1 MGSTTLMILPDLKTK
16 RIDGDR
22 FVVTEKFNDGV
33 LEFVKYW
40 PGPVAVFMEP
50 SPGMTDNL
58 DNIEIHSDK
67 VPFHMGLLD
76 YTLLEKQVTSGTSVV
91 LGSTSY
97 RQNHL
102 SAWCRDR
109 KVPCVYVAEYNLK
122 TRLQIIDANTHNI
135 IKRLRRYLWEFL
147 QERKQ
152 RKAISDATGIQCN
165 GTPTFEA
172 YRRMGSL
179 PFLYFDSRMSEEM
192 MASDEVVDRRLTVCL
207 SPRPLRLLFSGR
219 LLKIKG
225 ADHVVL
231 VAEELQKRGMRFEMS
246 ICGDGELSASMTAQ
260 IAEKGLSGVVKMQG
274 VLDFKTELVP
284 HAQEHADLFV
294 CCHRQGDPSCTYL
307 ETMSCGVPIVG
318 YDNQAFLGVAAES
331 KTGWTVPM
339 NRPDQMAQK
348 IIELDR
354 DREAIARA
362 SRASL
367 HFARSHTFEKTFKRR
382 VEHLQAA
389 AATPVS

>member
-1 MGSTTLMILPDLKTK
+1 MSSPRLVILPDLKTK
-16 RIDGDR
+16 RLDGNR
-22 FVVTEKFNDGV
+22 FVVTEKFYDGV
-33 LEFVKYW
+33 LEFTRYW
-40 PGPVAVFMEP
+40 PGSVSVFMES
-50 SPGMTDNL
+50 SPDLTDNL
-58 DNIEIHSDK
+58 DNMEIHQEK
-67 VPFHMGLLD
+67 IPFHMGLLD
-76 YTLLEKQVTSGTSVV
+76 YSALEKRVLSGPSVV

-109 KVPCVYVAEYNLK
+109 KVPCIYVAEYNLK
-122 TRLQIIDANTHNI
+122 TRLQIIDADVRNPVI
-135 IKRLRRYLWEFL
+135 RLRRYLWEFL

-152 RKAISDATGIQCN
+152 RKAIADATGIQCN

-172 YRRMGSL
+172 YGEVNSL
-179 PFLYFDSRMSEEM
+179 PLLYFDSRMTEEM
-192 MASDEVVDRRLTVCL
+192 MAADEVVNERLAGCL
-207 SPRPLRLLFSGR
+207 SRKPLRLIFSGR

-231 VAEELQKRGMRFEMS
+231 VAEALQKQGMRFDMS
-246 ICGDGELSASMTAQ
+246 ICGDGELVPSIAAQ
-260 IAEKGLSGVVKMQG
+260 IAEKGLTGVVKMEG

-284 HAQEHADLFV
+284 HTQKHTDLFV

-318 YDNQAFLGVAAES
+318 YDNQAFLGVVAES
-331 KTGWTVPM
+331 KTGWPTSM
-339 NRPDQMAQK
+339 NRPDEMARK

-367 HFARSHTFEKTFKRR
+367 GFARSHTFEKTFKRR
-382 VEHLQAA
+382 VEHLQSA
-389 AATPVS
+389 VSP

>member
-1 MGSTTLMILPDLKTK
+1 MILPDLKTK
-16 RIDGDR
+16 KIDGDR
-22 FVVTEKFNDGV
+22 FVVTEKFYDGV

-40 PGPVAVFMEP
+40 PGPVAVFMES

-58 DNIEIHSDK
+58 DNIEIRSDK
-67 VPFHMGLLD
+67 APFHMGLLD
-76 YTLLEKQVTSGTSVV
+76 YASLERKVTSGASIV

-102 SAWCRDR
+102 SAWCRER
-109 KVPCVYVAEYNLK
+109 RVPCVYVAEYNLK
-122 TRLQIIDANTHNI
+122 TRFQIIDANTHNI

-152 RKAISDATGIQCN
+152 RKAIADAAGIQCN

-172 YRRMGSL
+172 YRQVNPL

-192 MASDEVVDRRLTVCL
+192 MASDEVVDERLENCL
-207 SPRPLRLLFSGR
+207 SGKPLRLIFSGR

-231 VAEELQKRGMRFEMS
+231 VAEELRKLGVRFEMS
-246 ICGDGELSASMTAQ
+246 ICGDGELGASMTAQ

-284 HAQEHADLFV
+284 YTRKHTDLFV

-318 YDNQAFLGVAAES
+318 YDNEAFLGVAAES
-331 KTGWTVPM
+331 KTGWPVPM
-339 NRPDQMAQK
+339 NRPEQMAQK
-348 IIELDR
+348 IIELDGN
-354 DREAIARA
+354 REEIAEAARISLRFARA
-362 SRASL
+362 
-367 HFARSHTFEKTFKRR
+367 HTFEKTFKRR
-382 VEHLQAA
+382 IEHLLES
-389 AATPVS
+389 VST

>member
-1 MGSTTLMILPDLKTK
+1 MSSTTLVILPDLKTK
-16 RIDGDR
+16 RIDGGR
-22 FVVTEKFNDGV
+22 FVVTEKFYDGV
-33 LEFVKYW
+33 LEFTKYW
-40 PGPVAVFMEP
+40 PGPVSVFMEP

-58 DNIEIHSDK
+58 DNIEIRSDE

-76 YTLLEKQVTSGTSVV
+76 YTSLEKRVASGASIV

-97 RQNHL
+97 RQNNL
-102 SAWCRDR
+102 STWCRDR
-109 KVPCVYVAEYNLK
+109 KVPSAYVAEYNLK

-135 IKRLRRYLWEFL
+135 LIRMRRYLWEFL

-152 RKAISDATGIQCN
+152 RKAISEATGIQCN

-172 YRRMGSL
+172 YRRVNAL
-179 PFLYFDSRMSEEM
+179 PFLYFDSRMTEKM
-192 MASDEVVDRRLTVCL
+192 MATNQVVDARLTDCL
-207 SPRPLRLLFSGR
+207 SRKPLRLLFSGR

-225 ADHVVL
+225 ADHVVS

-246 ICGDGELSASMTAQ
+246 ICGDGELRASMTDK

-284 HAQEHADLFV
+284 YTQKHTDLFV

-318 YDNQAFLGVAAES
+318 YDNEAFLGVVGES
-331 KTGWTVPM
+331 KTGWPTPM
-339 NRPDQMAQK
+339 NRPDRMAHK
-348 IIELDR
+348 IVELDQ
-354 DREAIARA
+354 DRETIAEA

-367 HFARSHTFEKTFKRR
+367 NFARSHTFEKTFKRR
-382 VEHLQAA
+382 VEHLQAVA
-389 AATPVS
+389 STQGS

>member
-1 MGSTTLMILPDLKTK
+1 MGTTTLMILPDLKTK
-16 RIDGDR
+16 KIDGDR
-22 FVVTEKFNDGV
+22 FVVTEKFYDGV

-40 PGPVAVFMEP
+40 PGPVAVFMEA

-58 DNIEIHSDK
+58 DNIEIRSDN

-76 YTLLEKQVTSGTSVV
+76 YASLERKVASDASIV

-102 SAWCRDR
+102 SDWCRNLR
-109 KVPCVYVAEYNLK
+109 VPCVYVAEYNLK
-122 TRLQIIDANTHNI
+122 TRLQIIDADTHNI
-135 IKRLRRYLWEFL
+135 LMRLRRYLWEFL

-172 YRRMGSL
+172 YRRMNPL

-192 MASDEVVDRRLTVCL
+192 MASDGVVDARLTECL
-207 SPRPLRLLFSGR
+207 SGRPLRLLFSGR

-225 ADHVVL
+225 ADHVVS

-246 ICGDGELSASMTAQ
+246 ICGDGELSASMASQ
-260 IAEKGLSGVVKMQG
+260 IAEKGLSHVVEMKG

-284 HAQEHADLFV
+284 YTQKHTDLFV

-318 YDNQAFLGVAAES
+318 YDNEAFLGVAAES
-331 KTGWTVPM
+331 KAGWPAPM
-339 NRPDQMAQK
+339 NRPEQMARK
-348 IIELDR
+348 IIDLDR
-354 DREAIARA
+354 NREDIALA
-362 SRASL
+362 SRTSL
-367 HFARSHTFEKTFKRR
+367 HFSRSHTFEKTFKRR
-382 VEHLQAA
+382 VEHLQAVA
-389 AATPVS
+389 SAPIS

>member
-1 MGSTTLMILPDLKTK
+1 MSSTTLMILPDLMTK
-16 RIDGDR
+16 KINNDR
-22 FVVTEKFNDGV
+22 FVVTEKFYDGV

-40 PGPVAVFMEP
+40 PGPVSVFMES

-58 DNIEIHSDK
+58 DNIEIRSDK

-76 YTLLEKQVTSGTSVV
+76 YTLLEKRAASGASVV

-102 SAWCRDR
+102 SSWCRER
-109 KVPCVYVAEYNLK
+109 RVSCVYVAEYNLK
-122 TRLQIIDANTHNI
+122 TRFQIIDANNHNI
-135 IKRLRRYLWEFL
+135 LIRLRRYLWEFL

-152 RKAISDATGIQCN
+152 RKAIADAAGIQCN

-172 YRRMGSL
+172 YRRVNSL

-192 MASDEVVDRRLTVCL
+192 MASDEVVDARLTECL
-207 SPRPLRLLFSGR
+207 SGRPLRLLFSGR

-231 VAEELQKRGMRFEMS
+231 VAEELRKRGVRFEMS
-246 ICGDGELSASMTAQ
+246 ICGDGELGASMTAQ
-260 IAEKGLSGVVKMQG
+260 IAEKGLADVVKMKG

-284 HAQEHADLFV
+284 HTQKHTDLFI

-318 YDNQAFLGVAAES
+318 YDNQAFVGVAAES
-331 KTGWTVPM
+331 KTGWLAPM
-339 NRPDQMAQK
+339 NRPDQMAEK

-354 DREAIARA
+354 NREAIAEA

-367 HFARSHTFEKTFKRR
+367 NFARSHTFEKTFKRR

-389 AATPVS
+389 AAQIS

>member
-1 MGSTTLMILPDLKTK
+1 MRSATLVILPDLKTK
-16 RIDGDR
+16 KIDDDR
-22 FVVTEKFNDGV
+22 FVVTEKFYDGV
-33 LEFVKYW
+33 LEFTKYW
-40 PGPVAVFMEP
+40 PGKVSVFMEP
-50 SPGMTDNL
+50 SPEMTDNL

-76 YTLLEKQVTSGTSVV
+76 YTSLEKRVASGASIV

-97 RQNHL
+97 RQNNL
-102 SAWCRDR
+102 STWCRDR
-109 KVPCVYVAEYNLK
+109 KVPSAYVAEYNLK

-135 IKRLRRYLWEFL
+135 LIRMRRYLWEFL

-152 RKAISDATGIQCN
+152 RKAISEATGIQCN

-172 YRRMGSL
+172 YRRVNAL
-179 PFLYFDSRMSEEM
+179 PFLYFDSRMTEKM
-192 MASDEVVDRRLTVCL
+192 MATNQVVDARLTDCL
-207 SPRPLRLLFSGR
+207 SRKPLRLLFSGR

-225 ADHVVL
+225 ADHVVS

-246 ICGDGELSASMTAQ
+246 ICGDGELRASMTDK

-284 HAQEHADLFV
+284 YTQKHTDLFV

-318 YDNQAFLGVAAES
+318 YDNEAFLGVVGES
-331 KTGWTVPM
+331 KTGWPTPM
-339 NRPDQMAQK
+339 NRPDRMAHK
-348 IIELDR
+348 IVELDR

-382 VEHLQAA
+382 VEHLQAV
-389 AATPVS
+389 AATRVS

>member
-1 MGSTTLMILPDLKTK
+1 MGSKTLMILPDLKTK
-16 RIDGDR
+16 KIDGDR
-22 FVVTEKFNDGV
+22 FVVTEKFYDGV

-40 PGPVAVFMEP
+40 PGPVSVFMEA

-58 DNIEIHSDK
+58 DNIEISSAK

-76 YTLLEKQVTSGTSVV
+76 YTLLEREVASAASLV

-109 KVPCVYVAEYNLK
+109 RVPCVYVAEYNLK
-122 TRLQIIDANTHNI
+122 TRFQVVDADTHNI
-135 IKRLRRYLWEFL
+135 FIRLRRYLWEFL

-152 RKAISDATGIQCN
+152 RKAIADATGIQCN

-172 YRRMGSL
+172 YREVNPL

-192 MASDEVVDRRLTVCL
+192 MASDEAVDARLANCL
-207 SPRPLRLLFSGR
+207 SGKPLRLLFSGR

-225 ADHVVL
+225 ADHVVS
-231 VAEELQKRGMRFEMS
+231 VAEELQKLGVRFEMS

-260 IAEKGLSGVVKMQG
+260 IAEKGLSDVVKMKG

-284 HAQEHADLFV
+284 YTQKHTDLFV

-318 YDNQAFLGVAAES
+318 YDNEAFLGVAAES
-331 KTGWTVPM
+331 KTGWPAPM

-348 IIELDR
+348 IVELDR
-354 DREAIARA
+354 NREAIARA

-367 HFARSHTFEKTFKRR
+367 HFARAHTFEKTFKRR